1 MDRGPESGVSSS
13 ALSAVAETPAAVSG
27 GVSDAA
33 KKLVF
38 VCVNVDCRVRGASE
52 VMERLGAGVQRAC
65 AQAEASDQPSPCRN
79 TEVRPYMC
87 FGGCHD
93 GPNVIVYP
101 DRVWYADVKP
111 EDADTIVE
119 EHLKK
124 GEVVKP
130 LTGKIDQGLQDMI
143 FNLLDFGIY

>member
-1 MDRGPESGVSSS
+1 MDRGPESGLSSG
-13 ALSAVAETPAAVSG
+13 ALGAVEESPAEG
-27 GVSDAA
+27 

-38 VCVNVDCRVRGASE
+38 VCMNVDCRVRGATE
-52 VMERLGAGVQRAC
+52 VMERLGAGVRKAC
-65 AQAEASDQPSPCRN
+65 EQNQQSACGN

-101 DRVWYADVKP
+101 DRVWYAGVRP
-111 EDADTIVE
+111 EDADKIVE
-119 EHLKK
+119 EHLKSGK
-124 GEVVKP
+124 VVQP
-130 LTGKIDQGLQDMI
+130 LTGRIDKGLQDMI

>member
-1 MDRGPESGVSSS
+1 MDRGPESGISSS
-13 ALSAVAETPAAVSG
+13 GSVSAVAENPAE
-27 GVSDAA
+27 A
-33 KKLVF
+33 KKMVF
-38 VCVNVDCRVRGASE
+38 VCMNVDCRVRGASE
-52 VMERLGAGVQRAC
+52 VMDRLGAGMKQAC
-65 AQAEASDQPSPCRN
+65 ENGEPSACGN
-79 TEVRPYMC
+79 AEVRPYMC

-101 DRVWYADVKP
+101 DRVWYAGVKP

-119 EHLKK
+119 DHLKN
-124 GEVVKP
+124 GEIVKP

>member
-1 MDRGPESGVSSS
+1 MDRGPESGLSSG
-13 ALSAVAETPAAVSG
+13 ALGAVAEKPAEG
-27 GVSDAA
+27 

-52 VMERLGAGVQRAC
+52 VMERLGAGVQKAC
-65 AQAEASDQPSPCRN
+65 DKDQQSACRN

-101 DRVWYADVKP
+101 DRVWYAGVKP

-119 EHLKK
+119 DHLKN
-124 GEVVKP
+124 GEIVKP
-130 LTGKIDQGLQDMI
+130 LTGKIDKGLQDMI

>member
-1 MDRGPESGVSSS
+1 MDCGPESGLSS
-13 ALSAVAETPAAVSG
+13 AGAVGAVAENPAE
-27 GVSDAA
+27 A
-33 KKLVF
+33 KKMVF
-38 VCVNVDCRVRGASE
+38 VCMNVDCRVRGASE
-52 VMERLGAGVQRAC
+52 VMERLGSGVQRAC
-65 AQAEASDQPSPCRN
+65 ENGNQNAKACAS

-101 DRVWYADVKP
+101 DRVWYAGVKP

-119 EHLKK
+119 DHLKK
-124 GEVVKP
+124 GEIVKP

>member
-1 MDRGPESGVSSS
+1 MDRGPESGSN
-13 ALSAVAETPAAVSG
+13 AGAVTGLAENPAET
-27 GVSDAA
+27 

-38 VCVNVDCRVRGASE
+38 VCMNVDCRVRGASE
-52 VMERLGAGVQRAC
+52 VMERLSTRVQNECSQSTGGEGA
-65 AQAEASDQPSPCRN
+65 DNPCGN

-101 DRVWYADVKP
+101 DRVWYANVKP
-111 EDADTIVE
+111 EDADTIVDQ
-119 EHLKK
+119 HLKK
-124 GEVVKP
+124 GEIVKP
-130 LTGKIDQGLQDMI
+130 LTGKIEKGLEDMI